1 MQPSLSGKQRTSLVW
16 VSLWV
21 CVCVCCVAVLPGKM
35 ELRSTGAWLVSTV
48 ILNLVVL
55 AGEEGTHTNAR
66 GRLNLDWRTLGTPEK
81 RKNTIKLKNYWINFS
96 FFMLAF

>member
-1 MQPSLSGKQRTSLVW
+1 MFGKLRPPP
-16 VSLWV
+16 V
-21 CVCVCCVAVLPGKM
+21 CVRVLLCVCALPVKM
-35 ELRSTGAWLVSTV
+35 EVRSTGAWLVSTV

-81 RKNTIKLKNYWINFS
+81 KKIHQN
-96 FFMLAF
+96 